1 MSFWQSWLRQPQG
14 VWLRKALFQVHL
26 WTGIGVAIYVVVVCV
41 SGSLLVFRPEIATAF
56 MRGPVIVKP
65 VGTPMTDEQLTEV
78 AQRAYPGYQ
87 VVNIF
92 RSAKPPNAAAEVWM
106 ENGDRKKGE
115 IFDPFTGADL
125 GPSVPLG
132 SRAVSWMLDLHD
144 NLLTGENGR
153 TVNGV
158 GGMLLT
164 LLSLSGVI
172 IWWPGIKNWRR
183 SLGVHFKANWKRIT
197 WDLHSAIGF
206 WTAVVV
212 FMFAFTG
219 FYLVFQLWFSPIV
232 DKLEARNGTILNPSN
247 IENVLVWLPRLHF
260 GRFRQVRKS
269 LTLTLKIVWVILG
282 LAPAILSVTGV
293 LMWWN
298 RVVRKVIGQSAQ
310 ELQVVRSASLETVSK

>member
-1 MSFWQSWLRQPQG
+1 MSVWQSWLRQPQG

-26 WTGIGVAIYVVVVCV
+26 WTGVGVAIYIVVVCV

-56 MRGPVIVKP
+56 MRPPVTVAGI
-65 VGTPMTDEQLTEV
+65 GTPMTDEQLTEV

-87 VVNIF
+87 VSNIF
-92 RSAKPPNAAAEVWM
+92 RSQKEPKAAAEVWL
-106 ENGDRKKGE
+106 ESGNSKKGV

-132 SRAVSWMLDLHD
+132 SRAVAWTLDLHD
-144 NLLTGENGR
+144 NLLTGDNGR

-158 GGMLLT
+158 GGILLT
-164 LLSLSGVI
+164 LLSLTGVV
-172 IWWPGIKNWRR
+172 IWWPGIRNWRR
-183 SLGVHFKANWKRIT
+183 SLGVRFSANWKRIT

-219 FYLVFQLWFSPIV
+219 FYLVFQLWFSPLV
-232 DKLEARNGTILNPSN
+232 EKLEARNGTILNSNN
-247 IENVLVWLPRLHF
+247 IENLIVWLPRLHF

-269 LTLTLKIVWVILG
+269 LTLTLKILWVILG

-298 RVVRKVIGQSAQ
+298 RVVRRVV
-310 ELQVVRSASLETVSK
+310 LQAPAEAEIIRSPSLETVSK